1 MLYLLGSFKIMSLYK
16 NIEKQAR
23 TIRITLSELWKT
35 SQRFIA
41 TKEKLNQ
48 EKGN

>member
-23 TIRITLSELWKT
+23 TIRITSELWKT
-35 SQRFIA
+35 SQKFIA